1 MSRGDFMKESYW
13 IKHTKCDKHYP
24 KVEQDLYTNIA
35 IVGAGLTGLT
45 TAYYTSKATSEIMIF
60 ESDQIGY
67 GASGRN
73 TGKITFQHGL
83 LYHTL
88 IEKYDRIFAKRY
100 YKAQHDAMISIDAII
115 KEHHIDCEYQKSD
128 AIVYTNDAAKVAD
141 IQDEYQAYLDLDIP
155 CEYVRCKDEPTYME
169 AGLLIKDQAK
179 FNPYAYCL
187 GLSDIL
193 DEQQIQIY
201 EHSALRDM
209 KQKDDGYELSINGC
223 IVHANKVVFTCQFP
237 FIDHMHLYFARM
249 RPIQESLCA
258 AKITQ
263 KQSNLMII
271 NAEKPMHSANIF
283 EENIVMAGNQHKS
296 GQGTSQQ
303 HEDFEKSLYALYPI
317 HEISEE
323 WSNEDY
329 FTFDYL
335 PLIGKL
341 DKHNADLLFASGY
354 NAWGNTTS
362 NMAAK
367 ILSAYLLDQ
376 YSNYAMLTSPQ
387 RTSFFSLP
395 FLKENMNTA
404 VHFIKSKLQ
413 KGEFDYPLK
422 KEAKQMEIDGHLYG
436 VYRDEQDE
444 LFIVDITCP
453 HMGCICSF
461 NHVDKT
467 WDCPCHG
474 SRFSYTGEVI
484 KGPAGYH
491 LHAIGDDLNTVD
503 PHVTKNRN

>member
-1 MSRGDFMKESYW
+1 M
-13 IKHTKCDKHYP
+13 P
-24 KVEQDLYTNIA
+24 
-35 IVGAGLTGLT
+35 
-45 TAYYTSKATSEIMIF
+45 
-60 ESDQIGY
+60 
-67 GASGRN
+67 
-73 TGKITFQHGL
+73 
-83 LYHTL
+83 
-88 IEKYDRIFAKRY
+88 
-100 YKAQHDAMISIDAII
+100 
-115 KEHHIDCEYQKSD
+115 
-128 AIVYTNDAAKVAD
+128 
-141 IQDEYQAYLDLDIP
+141 
-155 CEYVRCKDEPTYME
+155 
-169 AGLLIKDQAK
+169 
-179 FNPYAYCL
+179 
-187 GLSDIL
+187 
-193 DEQQIQIY
+193 
-201 EHSALRDM
+201 
-209 KQKDDGYELSINGC
+209 
-223 IVHANKVVFTCQFP
+223 
-237 FIDHMHLYFARM
+237 
-249 RPIQESLCA
+249 
-258 AKITQ
+258 
-263 KQSNLMII
+263 
-271 NAEKPMHSANIF
+271 NIF

-444 LFIVDITCP
+444 LFIVDITCHIWDVSVVLIMWIKP
-453 HMGCICSF
+453 GIVHVMGHAFPTQVRSL
-461 NHVDKT
+461 
-467 WDCPCHG
+467 
-474 SRFSYTGEVI
+474 